1 MAKTLIIYPYADVN
15 IEHTKSNTSSSGY
28 SLINDTTNNTT
39 GSLNHTIDTTLS
51 TKTSSFSNLSHA
63 SNVTLGKIRIN
74 SISSVNFYIG
84 HTVNSNT
91 RIDSFSL
98 SSIVIIDNINYN
110 STEYTN
116 ILVSDQANRTNYDN
130 PVLSITG
137 SNSVNKIF
145 NSLSDANIL
154 MSFTTTAK
162 GTQTNTGIAKSF
174 SASAQIY
181 NANVTI
187 SYDDV
192 FDCKAEI
199 MTGVGIVSATPTA
212 QEIVDG
218 DTCTFSATIE
228 NEWRFIGWYENSDFS
243 GTPVSTNISYTTT
256 ITKNTILYPK
266 AEPKYNINIYGDTTR
281 FNYTCSS
288 GSQEYGGE
296 SVTINIT
303 PTKSIYK
310 FAGIYEADIDGNKL
324 STHISNDN
332 PYMFTMPHKNIN
344 LYIEIGKEIKIY
356 VDCKNCS
363 ISSGSSP
370 IISSNGKTETL
381 TFTYDTLT
389 SDWSGLYQDSGYTIR
404 LTNELTYTFVV
415 PDNDVYL
422 YAKAIPKQQIYIKEN
437 GVWETYSE
445 VYVKENGTWVL
456 KDDYENIFNILKNYK
471 RNML

>member
-1 MAKTLIIYPYADVN
+1 MATTIKLYPFADGTIN
-15 IEHTKSNTSSSGY
+15 HTKSSTSSSAY
-28 SLINDTTNNTT
+28 SLINEATNSTT
-39 GSLNHTIDTTLS
+39 GYLYHNFS
-51 TKTSSFSNLSHA
+51 TSSTNRVSSFTNLSPA
-63 SNVTLGKIRIN
+63 SNVNINNKIRIN
-74 SISSVNFYIG
+74 SIDNVFYYITTETSNANLQNINLYGTVKIGNLTFNSSSFIDTTAVSRSSQTLNISNGSVNLIY
-84 HTVNSNT
+84 
-91 RIDSFSL
+91 DSF
-98 SSIVIIDNINYN
+98 
-110 STEYTN
+110 
-116 ILVSDQANRTNYDN
+116 
-130 PVLSITG
+130 
-137 SNSVNKIF
+137 
-145 NSLSDANIL
+145 SDANI
-154 MSFTTTAK
+154 SFEI
-162 GTQTNTGIAKSF
+162 NSTGQYSSSGGKSQ
-174 SASAQIY
+174 SANLIIY
-181 NANVTI
+181 NANITV

-192 FDCKAEI
+192 FDCKAEVI
-199 MTGVGIVSATPTA
+199 AGVGIVSATPTA
-212 QEIVDG
+212 QEVVDG
-218 DTCTFSATIE
+218 DTCTFSVTLQ

-243 GTPVSTNISYTTT
+243 GTPVSTNASYTTT

-332 PYMFTMPHKNIN
+332 PYTFTMPHKSIN

-381 TFTYDTLT
+381 TFTYDSLT

-404 LTNELTYTFVV
+404 LTNELSYTFVV

>member
-98 SSIVIIDNINYN
+98 SGIVTIDSINYN

-116 ILVSDQANRTNYDN
+116 ILVSDQANKTNYDN

-174 SASAQIY
+174 SASA
-181 NANVTI
+181 
-187 SYDDV
+187 
-192 FDCKAEI
+192 
-199 MTGVGIVSATPTA
+199 
-212 QEIVDG
+212 
-218 DTCTFSATIE
+218 
-228 NEWRFIGWYENSDFS
+228 
-243 GTPVSTNISYTTT
+243 
-256 ITKNTILYPK
+256 
-266 AEPKYNINIYGDTTR
+266 
-281 FNYTCSS
+281 
-288 GSQEYGGE
+288 
-296 SVTINIT
+296 
-303 PTKSIYK
+303 
-310 FAGIYEADIDGNKL
+310 
-324 STHISNDN
+324 
-332 PYMFTMPHKNIN
+332 
-344 LYIEIGKEIKIY
+344 
-356 VDCKNCS
+356 
-363 ISSGSSP
+363 
-370 IISSNGKTETL
+370 
-381 TFTYDTLT
+381 
-389 SDWSGLYQDSGYTIR
+389 
-404 LTNELTYTFVV
+404 
-415 PDNDVYL
+415 
-422 YAKAIPKQQIYIKEN
+422 
-437 GVWETYSE
+437 
-445 VYVKENGTWVL
+445 
-456 KDDYENIFNILKNYK
+456 
-471 RNML
+471 